1 MKRVCTSIFAFI
13 WITTELSLL
22 KTKLASGVRIFNSW
36 YIWRAYFT
44 WHVQGH
50 RKTYLK
56 WLYVRLPWE
65 TISLKIKSECIP
77 ACIMEYL
84 TATLQS
90 IRLSFGNDSLLIYKE
105 CKYVFIIPSL
115 TWISE
120 IGLILNWI
128 KFWNQT

>member
-1 MKRVCTSIFAFI
+1 MKSGMHLDIRFLFGSPLNWVYWRQNSRLAYAFLI
-13 WITTELSLL
+13 PGI
-22 KTKLASGVRIFNSW
+22 
-36 YIWRAYFT
+36 YDAYFT
-44 WHVQGH
+44 WHVPGH
-50 RKTYLK
+50 RKIYLK
-56 WLYVRLPWE
+56 WLYVRLSWE